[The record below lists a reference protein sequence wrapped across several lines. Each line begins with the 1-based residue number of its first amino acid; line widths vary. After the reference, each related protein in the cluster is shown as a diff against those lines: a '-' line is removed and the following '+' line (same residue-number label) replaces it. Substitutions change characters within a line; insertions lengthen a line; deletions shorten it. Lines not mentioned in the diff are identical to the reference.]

1 MLLGHLHSKKA
12 VGVHYCSTI
21 DSDNTYGWDLFSW
34 AKLQDCYG
42 NSVFI
47 TWKQGKDV
55 LIYNHSNSFFW
66 IMSNGNWEKKKKN
79 QAKQLEWMCASQKVS
94 YGWWKLSDEK

>member
-12 VGVHYCSTI
+12 VDVHYCSTI
-21 DSDNTYGWDLFSW
+21 DSDDTYGWDLFSW

-55 LIYNHSNSFFW
+55 LIFNHSNSFFW
-66 IMSNGNWEKKKKN
+66 IMSNGNWEKKN
-79 QAKQLEWMCASQKVS
+79 QAKQLEWMCASQNVS
-94 YGWWKLSDEK
+94 YGWWKLSDE